1 MHKREGGM
9 VDVSKPARR
18 TRRKPAADAKSISA
32 LARSRSAAC
41 IDVLLEIASD
51 AENSAATRVSAA
63 IALLDRG
70 WGKPVA
76 MTAEDPPVA
85 PAFGD
90 LTLEQVIAA
99 RAKVVD
105 DC

>member
-1 MHKREGGM
+1 MADM
-9 VDVSKPARR
+9 P
-18 TRRKPAADAKSISA
+18 KPAARRRRKTSAADKSISA
-32 LARSRSAAC
+32 LARSRSAEC

-51 AENSAATRVSAA
+51 SGNSAATRVAAA

-70 WGKPVA
+70 WGKPGA
-76 MTAEDPPVA
+76 MTADDTAERPM
-85 PAFGD
+85 FGD
-90 LTLEQVIAA
+90 ISLEQVMAA

>member
-1 MHKREGGM
+1 M
-9 VDVSKPARR
+9 VDVSKPSRK
-18 TRRKPAADAKSISA
+18 RRKSAADAKSINA

-51 AENSAATRVSAA
+51 AEASAATRVAAA

-76 MTAEDPPVA
+76 MTADVPAVA

>member
-1 MHKREGGM
+1 M
-9 VDVSKPARR
+9 VDISKPAKRA
-18 TRRKPAADAKSISA
+18 RRKPVADAKSISA

-41 IDVLLEIASD
+41 IDVLLDIASD
-51 AENSAATRVSAA
+51 TENGAATRVAAA

-70 WGKPVA
+70 WGKPGA
-76 MTAEDPPVA
+76 MAADEVTERPT
-85 PAFGD
+85 FGD